1 MESSRYTGI
10 YVVDNSTASRIFG
23 SGALLFVVLL
33 LLLFL
38 LSPTRRYT
46 FVVADIR
53 LAGSGLPQ
61 EGRLE
66 LRVAG
71 IWGTVCDDLFGDVD
85 AGVACSMLGL
95 GYVSTCENLSV
106 SFVECLVT
114 QLKRVSQCMQ

>member
-1 MESSRYTGI
+1 MCFI
-10 YVVDNSTASRIFG
+10 DV
-23 SGALLFVVLL
+23 
-33 LLLFL
+33 
-38 LSPTRRYT
+38 
-46 FVVADIR
+46 R
-53 LAGSGLPQ
+53 LAGSQLAR

-66 LRVAG
+66 VKVNGR
-71 IWGTVCDDLFGDVD
+71 WGTVCDDLFDDVD